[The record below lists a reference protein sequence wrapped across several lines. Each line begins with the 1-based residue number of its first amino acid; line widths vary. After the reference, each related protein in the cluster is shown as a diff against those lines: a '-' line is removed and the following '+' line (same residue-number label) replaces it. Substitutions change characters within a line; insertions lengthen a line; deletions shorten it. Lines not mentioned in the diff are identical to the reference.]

1 MIIGIICN
9 YLNQIINEKT
19 LLYLIFIWW
28 LFDEYLMSILLIWLA
43 SKWTTHPIS
52 SGYVAAKYQW
62 PGLHTQKRWSRIC
75 CIHHCEV
82 TPVHL
87 VTLMSAMTIILM
99 QGCKLA
105 ITDFAF
111 ETQEWLGLPALRLTL
126 LTAHWQPKQ
135 WLQTNLSK
143 MVRTSSKP
151 EIMIICVTN
160 DSCRIHGQFYSILTS
175 NRRKEIR

>member
-1 MIIGIICN
+1 MII
-9 YLNQIINEKT
+9 
-19 LLYLIFIWW
+19 WW
-28 LFDEYLMSILLIWLA
+28 VFYLFDWLA
-43 SKWTTHPIS
+43 SGRFTRFRQAMLPQNT
-52 SGYVAAKYQW
+52 SGQACTRRKGDLGFVVFI
-62 PGLHTQKRWSRIC
+62 TF
-75 CIHHCEV
+75 
-82 TPVHL
+82 

-143 MVRTSSKP
+143 MVRTPSKP
-151 EIMIICVTN
+151 EIMIVCFTN
-160 DSCRIHGQFYSILTS
+160 DSCRIHGRFYIILTS

>member
-1 MIIGIICN
+1 
-9 YLNQIINEKT
+9 
-19 LLYLIFIWW
+19 
-28 LFDEYLMSILLIWLA
+28 MSILLIWLA
-43 SKWTTHPIS
+43 SKWTIHPIS

-62 PGLHTQKRWSRIC
+62 PGLHTQKRWSQIC
-75 CIHHCEV
+75 CFHHCEV

-87 VTLMSAMTIILM
+87 VTLMSSMTIILM

-105 ITDFAF
+105 NTDFAF

-143 MVRTSSKP
+143 MVRTPSKP
-151 EIMIICVTN
+151 EIMIVCFTN
-160 DSCRIHGQFYSILTS
+160 DSCRIHGRFCSILTS